1 MTTITIKK
9 GLKKLKQHSYNNYKE
24 LMDELAELHNYKII
38 WQMSDD
44 EIPKSVLN
52 SLEEH
57 LSNPKQKL
65 FNL

>member
-1 MTTITIKK
+1 
-9 GLKKLKQHSYNNYKE
+9 
-24 LMDELAELHNYKII
+24 MDELAELHNYKLI

-44 EIPKSVLN
+44 EIPKSILN